1 MANCWVVVT
10 DSALARIYDA
20 DPKTR
25 EVSEIAALIHTEGRD
40 HERDLSSDRG
50 GRSFDSVGGGRHTMS
65 KHISPHEHEADL
77 FARRIAERLGNGYE
91 AGEFTRL
98 CLSAPPAFLGLLRKH
113 LDSKV
118 RNILDQ
124 TISKNLIHETPES
137 IASQF
142 FGASKRSNAP
152 LDR

>member
-1 MANCWVVVT
+1 MANCWILVT
-10 DSALARIYDA
+10 DSALARIFDA

-25 EVSEIAALIHTEGRD
+25 QVNEIAALIHTEGRD

-65 KHISPHEHEADL
+65 KHVSPHEHEADL

-91 AGEFTRL
+91 AGDFKHL
-98 CLSAPPAFLGLLRKH
+98 YLSAPPAFLGLLRKR

-118 RNILDQ
+118 YNILDQ
-124 TISKNLIHETPES
+124 TISKNLVHETPDT
-137 IASQF
+137 IANQF
-142 FGASKRSNAP
+142 FGSSTRTNVTV
-152 LDR
+152 DR